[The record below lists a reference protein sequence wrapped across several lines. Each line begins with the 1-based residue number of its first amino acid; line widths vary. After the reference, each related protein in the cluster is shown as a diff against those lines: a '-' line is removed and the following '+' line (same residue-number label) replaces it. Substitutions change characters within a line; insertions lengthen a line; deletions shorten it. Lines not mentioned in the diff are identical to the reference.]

1 MEIVTTVAMV
11 SINETLIIELISF
24 LIFLFLINRIMFKPL
39 QGVMRQRDEKIDNLG
54 QDIESSKTRLADLH
68 QQLKEQEKAAV
79 EEANQ
84 HKESLENEG
93 ANQAREILAQSQ
105 KEIESIREQNERFI
119 NDQIAEARQTLHDEA
134 KQLAVNMM
142 EKILDRR
149 LARE

>member
-24 LIFLFLINRIMFKPL
+24 LIFLFLINRIMFRPL
-39 QGVMRQRDEKIDNLG
+39 RGVMRQRDEKIDNLG
-54 QDIESSKTRLADLH
+54 QDIENSQTRLTDLH
-68 QQLKEQEKAAV
+68 QQLKDQEKAAV

-93 ANQAREILAQSQ
+93 ANQAGEILDQSRN
-105 KEIESIREQNERFI
+105 EIESIRDQNERFI

-134 KQLAVNMM
+134 RQLAVNMM